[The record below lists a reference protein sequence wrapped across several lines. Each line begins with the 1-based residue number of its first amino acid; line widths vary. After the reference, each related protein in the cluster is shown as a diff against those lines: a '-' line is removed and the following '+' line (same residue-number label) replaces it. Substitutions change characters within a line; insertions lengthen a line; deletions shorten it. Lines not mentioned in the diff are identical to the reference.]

1 MEHAADVHVHF
12 LLVVH
17 AGRAPVG
24 TEYTGPGPFG
34 ALMKRYPD
42 LTVIA
47 AHLGAPDYG
56 PFLRMAVDYE
66 RVARWRC
73 SRYLRRPAS
82 SSATRSRGRAGLRWP
97 SRPVM
102 SSFATSA
109 LTTAS
114 SVACTT
120 AS

>member
-1 MEHAADVHVHF
+1 MGHAADVHVHL

-42 LTVIA
+42 LT
-47 AHLGAPDYG
+47 G
-56 PFLRMAVDYE
+56 PFLRMAVDYG

-73 SRYLRRPAS
+73 SGYLRWPAS